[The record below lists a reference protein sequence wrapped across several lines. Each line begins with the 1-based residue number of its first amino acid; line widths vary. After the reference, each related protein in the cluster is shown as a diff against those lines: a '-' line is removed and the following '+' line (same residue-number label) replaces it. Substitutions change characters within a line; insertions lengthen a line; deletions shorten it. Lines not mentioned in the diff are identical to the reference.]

1 MELLVSDWLKFKK
14 MFWEKVQNEV
24 FQGLHRNSWI
34 EKHPCHVQFYL
45 SHLWRK
51 SLKARHGYSQGFTN
65 PWYNI
70 ALTVALKMS
79 SLGDWI
85 NFSNTIKPRITI
97 FDTHI
102 DPGGYMPAKLVSPDL
117 GLILWFI
124 EFELMSI
131 VCDQVSF
138 SITIQPSY
146 ICSHFFG
153 PHIVHG
159 GHMSARHLSLDIDLI
174 FIVYWWLC
182 KVCQVP
188 WLPRALVITIRHMI
202 IIFGPCIVIVG

>member
-51 SLKARHGYSQGFTN
+51 SLKVRHGYNQGFTN

-79 SLGDWI
+79 SFGDWI

-97 FDTHI
+97 FDPHI
-102 DPGGYMPAKLVSPDL
+102 DPGGTCQLSLCHLTLDWFYGLLSLNWCQLFVIRSVSPLPYNLAIYAHIFLVHTLFMAVTCQPDICHL
-117 GLILWFI
+117 TLT
-124 EFELMSI
+124 
-131 VCDQVSF
+131 SF
-138 SITIQPSY
+138 S
-146 ICSHFFG
+146 
-153 PHIVHG
+153 
-159 GHMSARHLSLDIDLI
+159 LSTDDYVKFVRYRDYPEL
-174 FIVYWWLC
+174 WWLPYDIWSSYL
-182 KVCQVP
+182 VH
-188 WLPRALVITIRHMI
+188 ALS
-202 IIFGPCIVIVG
+202 

>member
-14 MFWEKVQNEV
+14 MFWEKIQNEV
-24 FQGLHRNSWI
+24 FQGIHRNSWI

-51 SLKARHGYSQGFTN
+51 SLKVRHGYNQGFTN

-79 SLGDWI
+79 SFGDWI

-97 FDTHI
+97 FDPHI

-146 ICSHFFG
+146 ICSHFFMEVTCQ
-153 PHIVHG
+153 PDIC
-159 GHMSARHLSLDIDLI
+159 HLTLTSFSLSTDDYVKFVRYRDYPEL
-174 FIVYWWLC
+174 WWLPYDIWSSYL
-182 KVCQVP
+182 VH
-188 WLPRALVITIRHMI
+188 ALS
-202 IIFGPCIVIVG
+202 

>member
-14 MFWEKVQNEV
+14 MFWEKIQNEV
-24 FQGLHRNSWI
+24 FQGIHRNSWI

-51 SLKARHGYSQGFTN
+51 SLKVRHGYNQGFTN

-79 SLGDWI
+79 SFGDWI

-97 FDTHI
+97 FDPHI
-102 DPGGYMPAKLVSPDL
+102 DPGEYMPAKLVSPDL

-146 ICSHFFG
+146 ICSHFFMEVTCQ
-153 PHIVHG
+153 PDIC
-159 GHMSARHLSLDIDLI
+159 HLTLTSFSLSTDDYVKFVRYRDYPEL
-174 FIVYWWLC
+174 WWLPYDIWSSYL
-182 KVCQVP
+182 VH
-188 WLPRALVITIRHMI
+188 ALS
-202 IIFGPCIVIVG
+202 

>member
-14 MFWEKVQNEV
+14 MFWEKIQNEV
-24 FQGLHRNSWI
+24 FQGIHRNSWI

-51 SLKARHGYSQGFTN
+51 SLKVRHGYNQGFTN

-79 SLGDWI
+79 SFGDWI

-97 FDTHI
+97 FDPHI

-146 ICSHFFG
+146 ICSHFFMEVTCQ
-153 PHIVHG
+153 PDIC
-159 GHMSARHLSLDIDLI
+159 HLTLTSFSLSTDDYVKFVRYRDYTEL
-174 FIVYWWLC
+174 WWLPYDIWSSYL
-182 KVCQVP
+182 VH
-188 WLPRALVITIRHMI
+188 ALS
-202 IIFGPCIVIVG
+202 